1 MQSKHLLGN
10 PMNNLRR
17 AQRDA
22 TCHLYQDIRPR
33 FMSGDIIAQSN
44 GDWKSFKGAKTSA
57 IRIFT
62 MSTYSHVGVIEV
74 DPRDK
79 RVYLLEQVVP
89 RPRRVLLSEAGDFYH
104 LRIPGVQWG
113 WKTSAYASSLR
124 DEEYSQLK
132 AMKSFFVPLESGD
145 VSNCAAY
152 TREIMKRAGVD
163 LGNRSRPDAVIKAAL
178 SIRGTELTF
187 VANGEHK

>member
-1 MQSKHLLGN
+1 
-10 PMNNLRR
+10 MNNLRH
-17 AQRDA
+17 AQRHAACRD
-22 TCHLYQDIRPR
+22 YREVRPQ

-74 DPRDK
+74 DHSDK

-89 RPRRVLLSEAGDFYH
+89 HPRRVLLSEAGDFYH
-104 LRIPGVQWG
+104 LRIPGVQWS
-113 WKTSAYASSLR
+113 WKASAYANSLE
-124 DEEYSQLK
+124 DSEYSQLK
-132 AMKSFFVPLESGD
+132 AMKSFFVPLEPGD

-178 SIRGTELTF
+178 SIKGTQLTF